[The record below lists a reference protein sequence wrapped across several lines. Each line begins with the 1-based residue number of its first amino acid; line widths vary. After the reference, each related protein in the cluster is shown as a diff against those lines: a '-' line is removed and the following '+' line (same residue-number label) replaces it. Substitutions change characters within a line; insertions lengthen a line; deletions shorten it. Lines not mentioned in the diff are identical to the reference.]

1 MLLGPGLMYFLACF
15 DTLLEAERAP
25 NPKGFSPYRGDSA
38 SAGARHPSWPAAF
51 TLPARWD
58 DAENRAR
65 KGRYP
70 SSESA
75 RVLVDQYFVDSL
87 AVVFYVGVESDRA
100 VWPGAGVHVHDIG
113 AGTAVDGV
121 PGIPVRNVD
130 GVVAGEIGETG
141 RVAADR
147 VHAVPAVDR
156 VVATLAVERI
166 ARVVAAQYVVGG
178 PAGGALDRDRR
189 RPVDRV
195 SARGGLRVGVRSR
208 QVDGHGRGELAK
220 EQAVGPG
227 SVGNAVFSP
236 AVLED
241 VDVAV
246 DDVGDVAAV
255 QHVVAWTPVEG
266 IGAEVSGEDVVAAA
280 EERLVATVAGESVA
294 GVVAADDVARLPA
307 GDVLYQNRPGKFSMP
322 AFEKTSSRPSP
333 GIRSMSSGP
342 VIEEKTSLSSPESS
356 PLVMV
361 SAPQRSSKT

>member
-1 MLLGPGLMYFLACF
+1 MNLEKALSRMRERLLGPDAAGPRSHVFFSPFRCI
-15 DTLLEAERAP
+15 LEAERAP

-87 AVVFYVGVESDRA
+87 AVVFYVGVEPDRA

-121 PGIPVRNVD
+121 PGIPVRNVE
-130 GVVAGEIGETG
+130 GVVAGEIGKAG
-141 RVAADR
+141 GVAADR
-147 VHAVPAVDR
+147 IHAVSSGDR

-166 ARVVAAQYVVGG
+166 ARVVAAQDVVGG
-178 PAGGALDRDRR
+178 PAGGILDRDRR

-195 SARGGLRVGVRSR
+195 DARGGLHTGVRSR
-208 QVDGHGRGELAK
+208 QINGHGRGELS
-220 EQAVGPG
+220 EEEAVGPG
-227 SVGNAVFSP
+227 SVRDAVFPP

-255 QHVVAWTPVEG
+255 QHVVAWTAVEG

-294 GVVAADDVARLPA
+294 GVVAADDVA
-307 GDVLYQNRPGKFSMP
+307 
-322 AFEKTSSRPSP
+322 
-333 GIRSMSSGP
+333 
-342 VIEEKTSLSSPESS
+342 
-356 PLVMV
+356 
-361 SAPQRSSKT
+361 